1 MGCRSA
7 VVDGCGRNIRPF
19 LSRCGAMAGGGAKP
33 SSPEGNGSRH
43 DILHPAE
50 LLLRGWNLG
59 HVMDRLDLDQYC
71 VGYPREEKTA
81 GATNVPGG
89 SCCVEGGR
97 SDHVEHPAS
106 ARPETSTTSRT
117 VLLRL
122 AASSAGRSLVELERT
137 ARQIFPH

>member
-7 VVDGCGRNIRPF
+7 LVEWCGRNIRPF

-59 HVMDRLDLDQYC
+59 HVMDRLDLDQHC
-71 VGYPREEKTA
+71 MGFPREERFA
-81 GATNVPGG
+81 GTTNVPRG
-89 SCCVEGGR
+89 SRCLEEGWRG
-97 SDHVEHPAS
+97 DVEHPAP
-106 ARPETSTTSRT
+106 A
-117 VLLRL
+117 
-122 AASSAGRSLVELERT
+122 
-137 ARQIFPH
+137 